1 MKREFSAGTIL
12 FREEKDKRFYFLIE
26 DSRGNW
32 GFPKG
37 NLEKGESSL
46 EAALR
51 ETKEETGLKEIEIFP
66 GFRKSVNYFYNPGAY
81 NQEKKKEKIFKTV
94 VFFLAKTSEKKFKL
108 SFESKNGGWFSFQD
122 SLKKLKFANYQK
134 ILQEAEEF
142 LSSPCLKIFKNFSQI
157 AKNDLRFKSLLIAAE
172 GLISILPENF
182 LPKIVRRKDNFLFLK
197 EEKIDLNKFK
207 RVFLISFGKASSRS
221 ALVLSKILKEKITK
235 GFVLDPSSSVK
246 KIGKLEFLKVYHPFP
261 EEENIL
267 AGKKVLS
274 LSQDIKEDDLVIF
287 LISGGGSASLFLPK
301 GVSLTELR
309 NILKD
314 LYKKGATIEEI
325 NIIRKHLSE
334 VKGGNLAKKFFPAT
348 IFSLIISDVPGN
360 DLSIIASGPTVKDFS
375 TLEEAKRIFQKY
387 SLDKKYPQI
396 KFSETPKEE
405 RYFKKVKNILVL
417 TNKTAL
423 LAMKKK
429 AEEIGFQTKIISE
442 KIEGE
447 ARKIAKEITKEIQKN
462 QCLLFGGETTV
473 KVKGRGKG
481 GRNQELA
488 LAALENLKRGEA
500 LIALA
505 SDGIDN
511 SQAAGAIVDWQ
522 TKKAAKELGL
532 VAKRYLEN
540 NDSFHFFEKTG
551 DLIFTGPTGTN
562 VSDLI
567 LFLRK

>member
-1 MKREFSAGTIL
+1 M
-12 FREEKDKRFYFLIE
+12 
-26 DSRGNW
+26 
-32 GFPKG
+32 
-37 NLEKGESSL
+37 
-46 EAALR
+46 
-51 ETKEETGLKEIEIFP
+51 
-66 GFRKSVNYFYNPGAY
+66 
-81 NQEKKKEKIFKTV
+81 
-94 VFFLAKTSEKKFKL
+94 
-108 SFESKNGGWFSFQD
+108 
-122 SLKKLKFANYQK
+122 
-134 ILQEAEEF
+134 
-142 LSSPCLKIFKNFSQI
+142 
-157 AKNDLRFKSLLIAAE
+157 
-172 GLISILPENF
+172 
-182 LPKIVRRKDNFLFLK
+182 
-197 EEKIDLNKFK
+197 
-207 RVFLISFGKASSRS
+207 ISFGKASSRS

-261 EEENIL
+261 KEENIL

-274 LSQDIKEDDLVIF
+274 LSRDIEEDDLIIF

-473 KVKGRGKG
+473 KVKGKGKG

-522 TKKAAKELGL
+522 TKKVARELGL
-532 VAKRYLEN
+532 VAERYLEN

>member
-12 FREEKDKRFYFLIE
+12 FREEKNKRFYFLIE

-37 NLEKGESSL
+37 NLEKEEGSL

-51 ETKEETGLKEIEIFP
+51 ETKEETGLKKIEIFS
-66 GFRKSVNYFYNPGAY
+66 GFRKSINYFYNPGAY

-94 VFFLAKTSEKKFKL
+94 VFFLARTSEKKFKL

-122 SLKKLKFANYQK
+122 SLKKLRFANYRK

-172 GLISILPENF
+172 GLNSILPENF
-182 LPKIVRRKDNFLFLK
+182 LPKIIKRENNFLFLK
-197 EEKIDLNKFK
+197 RKKIDLNKFK
-207 RVFLISFGKASSRS
+207 RIFLISFGKASSRS
-221 ALVLSKILKEKITK
+221 ALILNKILKEKITK
-235 GFVLDPSSSVK
+235 GFVLDPSSPVK
-246 KIGKLEFLKVYHPFP
+246 KIDKLEFLKVYHPFP
-261 EEENIL
+261 KEENIL

-309 NILKD
+309 DILKD

-405 RYFKKVKNILVL
+405 KYFRKVKNILVL

-429 AEEIGFQTKIISE
+429 AEEIGFQAKIISE

-447 ARKIAKEITKEIQKN
+447 ARKVAKEITKEIQKN

-473 KVKGRGKG
+473 KVKGKGKG
-481 GRNQELA
+481 GRNQELV
-488 LAALENLKRGEA
+488 LAALENLKRGEV

-522 TKKAAKELGL
+522 TKKTAKELGL
-532 VAKRYLEN
+532 VAEEYLEN

>member
-12 FREEKDKRFYFLIE
+12 FREEKNKRFYFLIE

-37 NLEKGESSL
+37 NLEKEEGSL

-51 ETKEETGLKEIEIFP
+51 ETKEETGLKKIEIFS
-66 GFRKSVNYFYNPGAY
+66 GFRKSINYFYNPGAY

-94 VFFLAKTSEKKFKL
+94 VFFLARTSEKKFKL

-122 SLKKLKFANYQK
+122 SLKKLRFANYRK

-172 GLISILPENF
+172 GLTSILPENF
-182 LPKIVRRKDNFLFLK
+182 LPKIIKRKDNFLFLK
-197 EEKIDLNKFK
+197 KEKIDLNKFK
-207 RVFLISFGKASSRS
+207 RIFLISFGKASSQS
-221 ALVLSKILKEKITK
+221 ALILNKILKEKITK
-235 GFVLDPSSSVK
+235 GFVLDPSSPVK
-246 KIGKLEFLKVYHPFP
+246 KIDKLEFLKVYHPFP
-261 EEENIL
+261 KEENIL

-274 LSQDIKEDDLVIF
+274 LSQDIKEGDLVIF

-301 GVSLTELR
+301 GVGLTELR
-309 NILKD
+309 GILKN

-334 VKGGNLAKKFFPAT
+334 VKGGNLAKRFFPAT
-348 IFSLIISDVPGN
+348 IFSLIISDVPGD

-405 RYFKKVKNILVL
+405 KYFRKVKNILVL

-447 ARKIAKEITKEIQKN
+447 ARKVAKEITKEIQKN

-473 KVKGRGKG
+473 KVKGKGKG

-488 LAALENLKRGEA
+488 LAALENLKRGEV

-532 VAKRYLEN
+532 VAEEYLEN